1 MVSDPAARP
10 RRGRGRPAG
19 SDGAGTREQIL
30 RAARELFS
38 EVGYDRAT
46 FTDIAARADVTR
58 TNINHYFR
66 SKDNLYRTL
75 FEADKGSVLT
85 TGIADA
91 RMRADLADRI
101 AVFLRTAMQV
111 DAEDRVY
118 TRFLAASLFDA
129 LRNPELGDWATE
141 QVDYVRGF
149 LRAALETAAANEEI
163 RPDVDIAAATE
174 MLIAA
179 IWGMAMYAG
188 FVGTPEQ
195 LEPMIDQ
202 FIGLLRGALA

>member
-1 MVSDPAARP
+1 MSDPAAQP

-19 SDGAGTREQIL
+19 SDGADTRERIL
-30 RAARELFS
+30 GAARELFS

-46 FTDIAARADVTR
+46 FTEIAARADVTR

-66 SKDNLYRTL
+66 GKDDLYRTL
-75 FEADKGSVLT
+75 FEADKGSILT

-91 RMRADLADRI
+91 RARADLADRI
-101 AVFLRTAMQV
+101 AIFLRTAMAI

-118 TRFLAASLFDA
+118 VRFLAASLFDA
-129 LRNPELGDWATE
+129 LRNPELGDWAAE
-141 QVDYVRGF
+141 QVDYVRDF
-149 LRAALETAAANEEI
+149 IRASLETAAADGSI
-163 RPDVDIAAATE
+163 RPDVDIAAVTE

-188 FVGTPEQ
+188 FVGTHRQ
-195 LEPMIDQ
+195 LEPIVDQ
-202 FIGLLRGALA
+202 FVGLLRGALG